1 MKQAHGLIEGLQA
14 QYVLADKAYDADC
27 LIQTIHDNNA
37 KACIPPKT
45 NRLEQRAYD
54 KDLYRSASARTY
66 VRQTHQNMDTSKNGV
81 LGEYRGEFYN
91 RLSGQAS

>member
-14 QYVLADKAYDADC
+14 KYVLVDKAYDADS

-45 NRLEQRAYD
+45 NRLKQRAYD
-54 KDLYRSASARTY
+54 KDLYKERISSNLCSANS
-66 VRQTHQNMDTSKNGV
+66 SKHAWDPSNAPKYIYGS
-81 LGEYRGEFYN
+81 N
-91 RLSGQAS
+91 S